1 MQKSIY
7 FAVMAFVVVAILV
20 GCNKNE
26 EQSEV
31 ALTVSEITNS
41 SAVVS
46 CDYSPAKSV
55 SYKLHIGEAA
65 SEEYTES
72 MGFMAAGLN
81 GGTKYN
87 VVATT
92 YDVEH
97 KEVGST
103 VVNFRTTGEPDN
115 QFFEDLTIEPNY
127 VQVQVNDD
135 SAESV
140 TVTCTLNT
148 DDQYYS
154 AFTGYSLSCDNG
166 GVFSETGRF
175 TTSKTLTLSNLQS
188 GTIYDIAATTY
199 IFVGKERSSVSNTKF
214 TKK

>member
-1 MQKSIY
+1 MKKSIY

-20 GCNKNE
+20 GCNK
-26 EQSEV
+26 SEV

-140 TVTCTLNT
+140 TVTVTCTLNT

-154 AFTGYSLSCDNG
+154 TFTWYSLSCDNG

-188 GTIYDIAATTY
+188 GTVYDIAATTY